1 MADTK
6 VSDLNSITVADNND
20 VLYIVDTSS
29 SASKKITYGNLL
41 SGVNSN
47 ITTLTNDV
55 NTYTTAVLELS
66 GQFIDTNINLG
77 PLRTNVNIISTI
89 QLGLS
94 AELDEVSDDLEAA
107 YANVDYLSGVI
118 DTNTTNIGTNTV
130 TIANIRTLSGF
141 TGSVSTTTTLTATH
155 FVPIIINGASYNL
168 LLNQ

>member
-94 AELDEVSDDLEAA
+94 AELDEVSDDLEGTIG
-107 YANVDYLSGVI
+107 VGLSRDVIISGTTLTFLSGVLI
-118 DTNTTNIGTNTV
+118 QV
-130 TIANIRTLSGF
+130 T
-141 TGSVSTTTTLTATH
+141 
-155 FVPIIINGASYNL
+155 
-168 LLNQ
+168 